1 MGRALVKIR
10 DFTPSDL
17 ERLQFIHESNGL
29 PSNCFPDTTDPL
41 FIVKQVVDDDG
52 RPVMGGFI
60 SLTAEAYLVVDHTA
74 GTPDQRWQWLQQLT
88 KVVSDK
94 AYLRGLNALTVW
106 IPPELLDSFEKRL
119 LDLGFRRSPW
129 QSFTL
134 PLGAPS
140 DLGDKVLEVSSGSG
154 DKSQA

>member
-1 MGRALVKIR
+1 MASLRIR
-10 DFTPSDL
+10 DFIPEDL
-17 ERLQFIHESNGL
+17 GRLRFAHKSNGL
-29 PSNCFPDTTDPL
+29 PDNCFPDTTDPL
-41 FIVKQVVDDDG
+41 FIVKQVVDHDG
-52 RPVMGGFI
+52 QPVMGGFI
-60 SLTAEAYLVVDHTA
+60 SLTAEAYLIVDHTA
-74 GTPDQRWQWLQQLT
+74 GTPDERWQWLQQLT

-119 LDLGFRRSPW
+119 LNLGFRRSPW

-140 DLGDKVLEVSSGSG
+140 SLADKVLEVSSGSG
-154 DKSQA
+154 EKSQA